1 MIPHTCLSSEPS
13 VLSTPAAPS
22 LPETKGREQLLLPL
36 LTAWWP
42 GCPDSEASAHP
53 GTRAHRHGQVQEPGH
68 SNNILCQ
75 HGDSW
80 GFLLSCVWPQA
91 LGSWSRP
98 VLSHSAHI
106 SPSPTQQFSE
116 DRHLECSRPC
126 RKSYW
131 TELGWRQFRC

>member
-1 MIPHTCLSSEPS
+1 MTPHTRLSSEPS

-36 LTAWWP
+36 PTAWWP
-42 GCPDSEASAHP
+42 GRPDSEASARP
-53 GTRAHRHGQVQEPGH
+53 GARAHRHGQVQEPGH
-68 SNNILCQ
+68 SNNILGQ
-75 HGDSW
+75 HGDYW
-80 GFLLSCVWPQA
+80 GFLLSCVSPQV

-98 VLSHSAHI
+98 VLSHSARTYL
-106 SPSPTQQFSE
+106 SPTQQFSE
-116 DRHLECSRPC
+116 DRHLECSRSR